1 LGCASGQQA
10 AAASLGVEEQF
21 YFVFP
26 ALLLLI
32 WRYRAMTWSF
42 VLIGIASFAL
52 NIAVV
57 RDHASFT
64 FFLPLTRFWEFIA
77 GALFACSDLP
87 NRQAVL
93 PLLSALSARRWREW
107 SAATGMLL
115 IIAGIS
121 FASEASFPGWWAL
134 LPVFGSF
141 FIIGAGP
148 QAWLNRHVLSKPGLV
163 LIGLISGSRHGA
175 ISSRNGSRCSGPR
188 SADRS
193 FPALGP
199 ISSDGQSSVRRTPI
213 ASNSYPGAIRPL
225 GRNRFAAAWRCSAY
239 TYRPGLHG
247 TPPCAQSC

>member
-1 LGCASGQQA
+1 MGCASGQQA

-107 SAATGMLL
+107 SAATEMLL

-199 ISSDGQSSVRRTPI
+199 ISSDGQSSARPIRTE
-213 ASNSYPGAIRPL
+213 SNSSHAATRPRGRSRLGGAWQCSGCMSRR
-225 GRNRFAAAWRCSAY
+225 GRCGIL
-239 TYRPGLHG
+239 TY
-247 TPPCAQSC
+247 AQNC